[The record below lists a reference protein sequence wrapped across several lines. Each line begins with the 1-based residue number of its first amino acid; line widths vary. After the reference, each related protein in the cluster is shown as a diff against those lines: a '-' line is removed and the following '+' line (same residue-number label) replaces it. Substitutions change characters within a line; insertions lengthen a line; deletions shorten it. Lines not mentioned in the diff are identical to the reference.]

1 MINRENGTGGVGT
14 EKRVRFTAR
23 LTPGAYE
30 AIIQLQQEH
39 RKQEDRALP
48 MWRILDSAVKHYA
61 REKGIQIDG
70 G

>member
-1 MINRENGTGGVGT
+1 MTDKENRINGTGAEG
-14 EKRVRFTAR
+14 RVRFTAR
-23 LTPGAYE
+23 LTPSAYE
-30 AIIQLQQEH
+30 AVVQLQQEH
-39 RKQEDRALP
+39 RLQEGSALP